1 MNAVRRRRPSGPTW
15 AIERVLVRSREVR
28 IAFFGAIGR
37 SRASLVT
44 TPTRKGPELHRE
56 GEPRVVKSW
65 GCTPGPFIPYPLMLV
80 RILGAPEAQKGRRR
94 CSRNRHCWG

>member
-1 MNAVRRRRPSGPTW
+1 MNAGRRRRPSGPTW

-56 GEPRVVKSW
+56 GEP
-65 GCTPGPFIPYPLMLV
+65 PGFT
-80 RILGAPEAQKGRRR
+80 QGRL
-94 CSRNRHCWG
+94 RHSSGMSDE